1 MSGPPDAAA
10 LKAGL
15 LTHRA
20 GDFTL
25 ESGETLRDVRQ
36 AYRLEGEID
45 ADGGNVVLLFHSLTG
60 SPADLGGW
68 GPFVGPG
75 LPIDT
80 RRFAVLAPN
89 LLGSCY
95 GTRFLRG
102 AGHAG
107 EPLAV
112 TTRDMARLAGLL
124 VADLGVRRLALVA
137 GGSLGGMV
145 TLEHC
150 ATFPGGTGAAIS
162 FAAPASPTAWG
173 TAWNHVHRTAIE
185 AAPRSG
191 LALARMAGML
201 TYRTPGEVERRF
213 RPAAPGEHPVRDYLE
228 HHGEKLVRRFAT
240 KSYLAL
246 LDAMDSHDVAR
257 GRGSVGR
264 ALGAF
269 RGTLLGVGIPGDL
282 LYPPEEVLRW
292 TRASGAG
299 YRELA
304 SPSGHDAFLLETDT
318 VGNLLA
324 ETLDGGSSAPSRR
337 APPRVP
343 PTGLAVLEQ
352 GPGRASA
359 PARPARPRPRS
370 HW

>member
-1 MSGPPDAAA
+1 VSGPPDAAA

-15 LTHRA
+15 STHRA

-68 GPFVGPG
+68 RPFVGEG

-80 RRFAVLAPN
+80 RRYAVLAPN
-89 LLGSCY
+89 VLGSCY

-107 EPLAV
+107 TPLAV
-112 TTRDMARLAGLL
+112 TTRDMARLAALL
-124 VADLGVRRLALVA
+124 VTALGIPRLALVA

-145 TLEHC
+145 TLEYC
-150 ATFPGGTGAAIS
+150 ATFPKGARAAIS

-173 TAWNHVHRTAIE
+173 AAWNHVHRTAIE

-191 LALARMAGML
+191 LALARMVGML
-201 TYRTPGEVERRF
+201 TYRTPDEIERRF
-213 RPAAPGEHPVRDYLE
+213 RPATPGTHPVRDYLE
-228 HHGEKLVRRFAT
+228 HHGEKLVRRFTT
-240 KSYLAL
+240 KSYLTL
-246 LDAMDSHDVAR
+246 LDAIDSHNLAR
-257 GRGSVGR
+257 GRGSVAR
-264 ALGAF
+264 ALSAFQGA
-269 RGTLLGVGIPGDL
+269 LAGVGIPGDL

-292 TRASGAG
+292 ARACGAG
-299 YRELA
+299 YRALA
-304 SPSGHDAFLLETDT
+304 SRSGHDAFLLETDAIGT
-318 VGNLLA
+318 ILA
-324 ETLDGGSSAPSRR
+324 EALGIEPVDPVRLV
-337 APPRVP
+337 PPRLQPSTFSVM
-343 PTGLAVLEQ
+343 E
-352 GPGRASA
+352 
-359 PARPARPRPRS
+359 
-370 HW
+370 

>member
-10 LKAGL
+10 LKRGL
-15 LTHRA
+15 SAHRA

-68 GPFVGPG
+68 RPFVGPG

-95 GTRFLRG
+95 GTQFLRG

-107 EPLAV
+107 APLAV
-112 TTRDMARLAGLL
+112 TTRDMARLAGTL
-124 VADLGVRRLALVA
+124 VSALGITRLTLVA

-145 TLEHC
+145 TLEYC
-150 ATFPGGTGAAIS
+150 ASLPEGSGAAIS

-173 TAWNHVHRTAIE
+173 AAWNHVHRTAIQ

-213 RPAAPGEHPVRDYLE
+213 RPATPGTHPVRDYLE
-228 HHGEKLVRRFAT
+228 HHGEKLVRRFTT
-240 KSYLAL
+240 KSYLTL
-246 LDAMDSHDVAR
+246 LDTMDSHDVAR
-257 GRGSVGR
+257 GRGSVAR
-264 ALGAF
+264 ALAVY
-269 RGTLLGVGIPGDL
+269 RGSLLGVGIPGDL

-292 TRASGAG
+292 TRASGAA
-299 YRELA
+299 YRELT
-304 SPSGHDAFLLETDT
+304 SPSGHDAFLLETDS
-318 VGNLLA
+318 VSSILA
-324 ETLDGGSSAPSRR
+324 EALDPGWSAP
-337 APPRVP
+337 AHLPPPRARPSPV
-343 PTGLAVLEQ
+343 AVLE
-352 GPGRASA
+352 
-359 PARPARPRPRS
+359 
-370 HW
+370 

>member
-1 MSGPPDAAA
+1 VSGPPDAAA
-10 LKAGL
+10 LKKGL
-15 LTHRA
+15 STHRA
-20 GDFTL
+20 GDFLL

-45 ADGGNVVLLFHSLTG
+45 ATGDNVVLLFHSLTG

-68 GPFVGPG
+68 GPFVGEG

-107 EPLAV
+107 RPLAV

-124 VADLGVRRLALVA
+124 VADLGIPRLALVA

-145 TLEHC
+145 TLEYC
-150 ATFPGGTGAAIS
+150 ATFPEASRAAIA

-173 TAWNHVHRTAIE
+173 AAWNHVHRTAIE

-191 LALARMAGML
+191 LALARMVGML
-201 TYRTPGEVERRF
+201 TYRTPGEIERRF
-213 RPAAPGEHPVRDYLE
+213 RPSAPATHPVRDYLE
-228 HHGEKLVRRFAT
+228 HHGEKLVRRFTT
-240 KSYLAL
+240 KAYLTL
-246 LDAMDSHDVAR
+246 LDAIDAHDVAR
-257 GRGSVGR
+257 GRGSVRR

-269 RGTLLGVGIPGDL
+269 RGSLLGVGIPGDL

-304 SPSGHDAFLLETDT
+304 SPSGHDGFLLETEA
-318 VGNLLA
+318 VGALLA
-324 ETLDGGSSAPSRR
+324 EALGEEGVEPEAPR
-337 APPRVP
+337 PPRLQP
-343 PTGLAVLEQ
+343 SASAVLE
-352 GPGRASA
+352 
-359 PARPARPRPRS
+359 
-370 HW
+370 

>member
-15 LTHRA
+15 STHRA

-68 GPFVGPG
+68 SPFVGEG

-107 EPLAV
+107 RPLAV

-124 VADLGVRRLALVA
+124 VADLGISRLALVA

-145 TLEHC
+145 TLEYC
-150 ATFPGGTGAAIS
+150 ATFPEGVPGG
-162 FAAPASPTAWG
+162 
-173 TAWNHVHRTAIE
+173 
-185 AAPRSG
+185 
-191 LALARMAGML
+191 
-201 TYRTPGEVERRF
+201 
-213 RPAAPGEHPVRDYLE
+213 D
-228 HHGEKLVRRFAT
+228 LVRRT
-240 KSYLAL
+240 RL
-246 LDAMDSHDVAR
+246 SHRVGRGVESRSPDGDR
-257 GRGSVGR
+257 GRAPVG
-264 ALGAF
+264 
-269 RGTLLGVGIPGDL
+269 
-282 LYPPEEVLRW
+282 
-292 TRASGAG
+292 
-299 YRELA
+299 
-304 SPSGHDAFLLETDT
+304 
-318 VGNLLA
+318 
-324 ETLDGGSSAPSRR
+324 
-337 APPRVP
+337 
-343 PTGLAVLEQ
+343 
-352 GPGRASA
+352 
-359 PARPARPRPRS
+359 PRPRTDGRDAHLPDAGGDRTALPPAHARPPTPS
-370 HW
+370 ATTSSTTARSSSAASRRRAT

>member
-10 LKAGL
+10 LRRGL
-15 LTHRA
+15 ATHRA

-45 ADGGNVVLLFHSLTG
+45 ADAGNVVLLLHSLTG

-68 GPFVGPG
+68 RPFVGPDR
-75 LPIDT
+75 PIDT

-95 GTRFLRG
+95 GTRFVRG
-102 AGHAG
+102 ARRAG
-107 EPLAV
+107 SPLAV
-112 TTRDMARLAGLL
+112 TTRDMARLSRLL
-124 VADLGVRRLALVA
+124 VEALGVRRLALVA

-145 TLEHC
+145 TLETC
-150 ATFPGGTGAAIS
+150 ATFPDGARAAIA

-173 TAWNHVHRTAIE
+173 AAWNHVHRTAIR

-191 LALARMAGML
+191 LSLARMVGML
-201 TYRTPGEVERRF
+201 TYRTPGEIERRF
-213 RPAAPGEHPVRDYLE
+213 RPVAAGTHPVRDYLG
-228 HHGEKLVRRFAT
+228 HHGRKLVRRFTAE
-240 KSYLAL
+240 SYRTL
-246 LDAMDSHDVAR
+246 LDALDSHDLAR
-257 GRGSVGR
+257 GRGSVPL

-269 RGTLLGVGIPGDL
+269 RGSLLGVGIPGDL

-292 TRASGAG
+292 ARAAGAS

-304 SPSGHDAFLLETDT
+304 SSSGHDAFLLETEA
-318 VGNLLA
+318 VGALLA
-324 ETLDGGSSAPSRR
+324 GALGTAPC
-337 APPRVP
+337 
-343 PTGLAVLEQ
+343 
-352 GPGRASA
+352 RASRA
-359 PARPARPRPRS
+359 ARDRC
-370 HW
+370 

>member
-10 LKAGL
+10 LRVGL
-15 LTHRA
+15 SEHRA

-25 ESGETLRDVRQ
+25 GSGETLRDVRQ
-36 AYRLEGEID
+36 AFRLEGEVD

-68 GPFVGPG
+68 RPFVGPG

-80 RRFAVLAPN
+80 DRFAVLAPN

-102 AGHAG
+102 AGHARK
-107 EPLAV
+107 PLAV
-112 TTRDMARLAGLL
+112 TTRDQARLTALL
-124 VADLGVRRLALVA
+124 LDALGVKRLALVA

-145 TLEHC
+145 TLELC
-150 ATFPGGTGAAIS
+150 ATRPDAARAAIV

-173 TAWNHVHRTAIE
+173 SAWNHVHRTAIE

-201 TYRTPGEVERRF
+201 TYRTPREVERRF
-213 RPAAPGEHPVRDYLE
+213 RPRAPGTHPVRDYLN
-228 HHGEKLVRRFAT
+228 HHGEKLVRRFTT
-240 KSYLAL
+240 KAYLTL
-246 LDAMDSHDVAR
+246 LDAIDAHDVAR
-257 GRGSVGR
+257 GRGSVRR

-269 RGTLLGVGIPGDL
+269 RGSLLGVGIPGDL
-282 LYPPEEVLRW
+282 LYPTEEVLRW
-292 TRASGAG
+292 TRASGAD

-304 SPSGHDAFLLETDT
+304 SPSGHDGFLLETDSVGTLLVEALSPPTAAKT
-318 VGNLLA
+318 VAL
-324 ETLDGGSSAPSRR
+324 PVVRR
-337 APPRVP
+337 AAR
-343 PTGLAVLEQ
+343 GRGARRLARS
-352 GPGRASA
+352 RATDGAVVETRSA
-359 PARPARPRPRS
+359 RC
-370 HW
+370 